1 MDYCST
7 CRRTLNGVFV
17 CPGCGAYAPDIA
29 PAGSHRHH
37 TPSTVAVMAEIS
49 HTREFDAFPG
59 FPDANFA
66 DPAFA
71 DPSFNDSAYAGP
83 DVDAPVGPATSSA
96 TGRAARRRRLADW
109 KKQRRRAVV
118 ASTVALVGGGL
129 TLAFMPSSRPSAS
142 QAQASTLPD
151 PLTAPSTSSAGSVDT
166 GTDSDTEKPR
176 TGDPR
181 HSESGNGSSKAP
193 KGDNSPGS
201 ATAITPVDAPAKR
214 KTPPPSTPD
223 ESNPTAD
230 TQPEAQPEA
239 PAANP
244 DTPPVAEEPTQQPNE
259 PTAPAPAPPPPS
271 ADPPKESN
279 PGLCVLVLCVDLDG
293 RN

>member
-66 DPAFA
+66 DAAFA
-71 DPSFNDSAYAGP
+71 DPAYAAP
-83 DVDAPVGPATSSA
+83 DADAPVGPATASA

-118 ASTVALVGGGL
+118 ASTVALVG
-129 TLAFMPSSRPSAS
+129 
-142 QAQASTLPD
+142 
-151 PLTAPSTSSAGSVDT
+151 
-166 GTDSDTEKPR
+166 
-176 TGDPR
+176 
-181 HSESGNGSSKAP
+181 
-193 KGDNSPGS
+193 
-201 ATAITPVDAPAKR
+201 
-214 KTPPPSTPD
+214 
-223 ESNPTAD
+223 
-230 TQPEAQPEA
+230 
-239 PAANP
+239 
-244 DTPPVAEEPTQQPNE
+244 
-259 PTAPAPAPPPPS
+259 
-271 ADPPKESN
+271 
-279 PGLCVLVLCVDLDG
+279 
-293 RN
+293 

>member
-29 PAGSHRHH
+29 PTDSHLHH
-37 TPSTVAVMAEIS
+37 TPSTVAVMAEMGHS
-49 HTREFDAFPG
+49 REFDAFPG
-59 FPDANFA
+59 FTDPGFAEPDL
-66 DPAFA
+66 
-71 DPSFNDSAYAGP
+71 
-83 DVDAPVGPATSSA
+83 DAPVGPATPSA

-129 TLAFMPSSRPSAS
+129 TLAFMPSSRPS
-142 QAQASTLPD
+142 QAQASSVPAPSTD
-151 PLTAPSTSSAGSVDT
+151 PSTSSAGSVDA
-166 GTDSDTEKPR
+166 GQDGQDGQDKPETDRPNTR
-176 TGDPR
+176 TPQ
-181 HSESGNGSSKAP
+181 HSESANGSSKPP

-201 ATAITPVDAPAKR
+201 ATAITPVDSPAKR

-223 ESNPTAD
+223 ESRPTAD
-230 TQPEAQPEA
+230 TQPETQPES
-239 PAANP
+239 PTTPDNP
-244 DTPPVAEEPTQQPNE
+244 PTAEKPPTQQPNE
-259 PTAPAPAPPPPS
+259 PTEPAPPPPT
-271 ADPPKESN
+271 AEQPEDPS
-279 PGLCVLVLCVDLDG
+279 GLCLLGVVCVDLGG

>member
-29 PAGSHRHH
+29 PAGSHLHH

-49 HTREFDAFPG
+49 HTREYDAFPG
-59 FPDANFA
+59 YH
-66 DPAFA
+66 DPAFVDA
-71 DPSFNDSAYAGP
+71 AFIDP
-83 DVDAPVGPATSSA
+83 DVDAPVGPATPSA

-142 QAQASTLPD
+142 QAQASSLPD
-151 PLTAPSTSSAGSVDT
+151 PSTAPSTSSAGSVDAGQEESET
-166 GTDSDTEKPR
+166 NRPNTR
-176 TGDPR
+176 TPQ
-181 HSESGNGSSKAP
+181 HSESGNGGSKAP

-201 ATAITPVDAPAKR
+201 ATAITPVDSPAKR

-223 ESNPTAD
+223 ESRPTAD
-230 TQPEAQPEA
+230 TQPETRPES
-239 PAANP
+239 PATP
-244 DTPPVAEEPTQQPNE
+244 DTPPVAEDPTPQPNK
-259 PTAPAPAPPPPS
+259 PTEPAPAPPPPS
-271 ADPPKESN
+271 AEPPKESN
-279 PGLCVLVLCVDLDG
+279 PGLCVLVLCLDLDG
-293 RN
+293 NN